1 MSTGKFKPKVDEY
14 YKIKLS
20 VRGSDIKVY
29 YDDNLEIETKNKSR
43 KQGAIA
49 VSSQDRVVYFDNIK
63 VGEPDIPNTDMS
75 SVEPEGKLTSIW
87 ARIKANNQ

>member
-1 MSTGKFKPKVDEY
+1 MSIGKFKPKVDEY

-43 KQGAIA
+43 QQGAIA
-49 VSSQDRVVYFDNIK
+49 VSS
-63 VGEPDIPNTDMS
+63 
-75 SVEPEGKLTSIW
+75 
-87 ARIKANNQ
+87 